1 VRPKFRGDAAVSA
14 TAVAPCY
21 EKEKRAVLTSETSMT
36 EPGSV
41 SYVPIAT
48 GDGGSSS
55 SKKKKGHARRFSD
68 SALGGDASSWAPPS
82 SPGRQSLDGAAAFE
96 PSHLQSPPQLRHYE
110 TEPPSFD
117 SPQNKSSSL
126 QDQVLQGTL
135 ELLKMAGGATLSTT
149 GKLIQPPLHVTQHLL
164 LPALWGALKDFLNQY
179 TPLRVK
185 DWFRILESS
194 VHHLVTV
201 IGNTAKGRIFQSK
214 LHSVG
219 DGIVDCLSSDASRQ
233 AIMDGMAAWVKL
245 AEALQLSMTVHCY
258 LYESHNDCISHMF
271 LSLLQYT

>member
-1 VRPKFRGDAAVSA
+1 
-14 TAVAPCY
+14 
-21 EKEKRAVLTSETSMT
+21 MT

-41 SYVPIAT
+41 SYVPVAT
-48 GDGGSSS
+48 GDGRSS
-55 SKKKKGHARRFSD
+55 SKRKGHARRFSD
-68 SALGGDASSWAPPS
+68 SALGGDVSSWAPASPS
-82 SPGRQSLDGAAAFE
+82 SPGRQSLDGAAFE
-96 PSHLQSPPQLRHYE
+96 PSHLAPSSPPRLRHYE
-110 TEPPSFD
+110 TEPFAS
-117 SPQNKSSSL
+117 QTKSNSL

-135 ELLKMAGGATLSTT
+135 ELLKIVSGATLSTT
-149 GKLIQPPLHVTQHLL
+149 GKLIQPPLHVTQQIL
-164 LPALWGALKDFLNQY
+164 LPALWGAFKDFLNQY

-185 DWFRILESS
+185 DWFRIFESS

-245 AEALQLSMTVHCY
+245 AEALQ
-258 LYESHNDCISHMF
+258 
-271 LSLLQYT
+271 